1 MKNAIV
7 DILMSRLL
15 LAAAQNYLFATI
27 FSLILTS
34 SHFVCCCY
42 VFCLVC
48 ILLRFL
54 MYFLNLFHVKSSLK
68 GWALGIPLATFPVCK

>member
-15 LAAAQNYLFATI
+15 LAAAQNYLFVTI

-34 SHFVCCCY
+34 SHFICCCY

-54 MYFLNLFHVKSSLK
+54 MYF
-68 GWALGIPLATFPVCK
+68 

>member
-27 FSLILTS
+27 FFLILTS
-34 SHFVCCCY
+34 SLLFVVVMFLSCLY
-42 VFCLVC
+42 LAEIPNVF
-48 ILLRFL
+48 FE
-54 MYFLNLFHVKSSLK
+54 F
-68 GWALGIPLATFPVCK
+68 IPC